1 MTINDPAFDSDAA
14 KTLFSRI
21 DGNKISYVKWTEP
34 LTVMSARGLE
44 YTWAGV
50 DTPVI
55 TGKNKVEYVDRSV
68 TLEADSEEEFLIV
81 GRGWGHGVGLS
92 QVGAYNLGQQGFDY
106 EFILMSY
113 FPNTY
118 VDIYDTNELR
128 A

>member
-1 MTINDPAFDSDAA
+1 MT
-14 KTLFSRI
+14 SR
-21 DGNKISYVKWTEP
+21 GE
-34 LTVMSARGLE
+34 E
-44 YTWAGV
+44 YAWASV

-68 TLEADSEEEFLIV
+68 TIEADDEDDFLFV

-113 FPNTY
+113 FADTY
-118 VDIYDTNELR
+118 VDYYDADELR
-128 A
+128 GRK